1 MPPST
6 PPSVIDTPMPSTSIT
21 NKAASQGASLYH
33 TCRSVLDRLAAVEGM
48 AEYLDADITP
58 PSQLNPSNSSSTTSS
73 VSSTASEPSTPT
85 SSTSND
91 PLSKLWSICRRGDSL
106 CILFNALHM
115 GTPIKIAQRDTSL
128 NQLNACKASVYHFL
142 VSCRK
147 YLNFPEE
154 DVFTITDLYQGDTNG
169 FVKVVNTINKILHL
183 LEERGVIS
191 VRCSNRNSDPNAPK
205 DIRGKVVM
213 ELLETE
219 RKYVQDLEILQK
231 YMRELQNQKVLSPNT
246 IHYLFG
252 NLDKLVDFQRR
263 FLIQMEDMA
272 EKPAQEQRL
281 GLLFVQMEE
290 AFSVYE
296 PYCANYYS
304 AQDLVVQEAPKL
316 QKLANIL
323 NPTYELPSMLIKPVQ
338 RICKY
343 PLLMSELIKS
353 TDKAWSHLAEM
364 EQGREAIKRVAE
376 KVNETQRKHE
386 NVQAVEDLK
395 KRIDDGSSSIESYGS
410 LMLQDKLS
418 LMTKDSAREMCLFLF
433 ERCLLICKENKEAA
447 KNRLTKSNTIIKKK
461 RRGSLQERLNVGAHQ
476 IFGVHN
482 RSLNGT
488 WMLVIEYRKRDM
500 ESFTLLFRNEEQLKL
515 WESALNK
522 IKNSYTSSTG
532 TNVPHSHHTPIHMY
546 AMPSPSDSGASF
558 MDDDDDE
565 DEFYDYEFYDELPQ
579 PTRSRSNSI
588 SAQFFNSIRPGGK
601 NEVKSRQYPHHMP
614 GMNLSPLPRTSAST
628 TTPSSNTIDYGMYP
642 VSPPPSHPS
651 SPTSSS
657 RMYGANSPLAA
668 KYMGSINGGGG
679 IMLPTPPNDLPFPPV
694 VNRTQSQSAA
704 AGLGI
709 GTTTTNKSHHH
720 QQRLR
725 SQSSP
730 NIHKAA
736 VAMSRAPYSHD
747 SVTNN
752 SSIRQIAS
760 SPRLSDHHD
769 LKVKLSYD
777 DKIYVIKTAEGISY
791 TQLMEK
797 VERKIRCGAG
807 LGGKELLRLK
817 YLDEDGDLIT
827 INSDDDVQMAF
838 ENRGR
843 HPSVSLFVNA

>member
-1 MPPST
+1 
-6 PPSVIDTPMPSTSIT
+6 
-21 NKAASQGASLYH
+21 
-33 TCRSVLDRLAAVEGM
+33 M
-48 AEYLDADITP
+48 A
-58 PSQLNPSNSSSTTSS
+58 
-73 VSSTASEPSTPT
+73 
-85 SSTSND
+85 
-91 PLSKLWSICRRGDSL
+91 
-106 CILFNALHM
+106 
-115 GTPIKIAQRDTSL
+115 
-128 NQLNACKASVYHFL
+128 
-142 VSCRK
+142 
-147 YLNFPEE
+147 
-154 DVFTITDLYQGDTNG
+154 
-169 FVKVVNTINKILHL
+169 
-183 LEERGVIS
+183 
-191 VRCSNRNSDPNAPK
+191 
-205 DIRGKVVM
+205 
-213 ELLETE
+213 
-219 RKYVQDLEILQK
+219 
-231 YMRELQNQKVLSPNT
+231 
-246 IHYLFG
+246 
-252 NLDKLVDFQRR
+252 
-263 FLIQMEDMA
+263 
-272 EKPAQEQRL
+272 
-281 GLLFVQMEE
+281 
-290 AFSVYE
+290 
-296 PYCANYYS
+296 
-304 AQDLVVQEAPKL
+304 
-316 QKLANIL
+316 
-323 NPTYELPSMLIKPVQ
+323 
-338 RICKY
+338 
-343 PLLMSELIKS
+343 
-353 TDKAWSHLAEM
+353 
-364 EQGREAIKRVAE
+364 
-376 KVNETQRKHE
+376 
-386 NVQAVEDLK
+386 
-395 KRIDDGSSSIESYGS
+395 
-410 LMLQDKLS
+410 
-418 LMTKDSAREMCLFLF
+418 
-433 ERCLLICKENKEAA
+433 
-447 KNRLTKSNTIIKKK
+447 
-461 RRGSLQERLNVGAHQ
+461 AHQ
-476 IFGVHN
+476 ILGVHN
-482 RSLNGT
+482 RSLNGKIFFSADQTHVLLLTFTHTMIQLGT

-522 IKNSYTSSTG
+522 IKNSYTSSNG
-532 TNVPHSHHTPIHMY
+532 TNVPHSHHTTMHMY

-588 SAQFFNSIRPGGK
+588 SAQLFNSIRPGGK

-679 IMLPTPPNDLPFPPV
+679 GGIMLPTPPNDLPLPPV

-709 GTTTTNKSHHH
+709 ASTTSNKSHHH

-752 SSIRQIAS
+752 SSIRQMAS

-777 DKIYVIKTAEGISY
+777 DKIYVIKTTEGISY